1 MKLTKF
7 DMSKYL
13 NSNEAVE
20 EYLNQVL
27 ADGDTGEFI
36 RAIGYIAKAKGMS
49 AIAKDTGL
57 GRESLYKAFS
67 GDANP
72 RFDTVMKVM
81 KALGVKLHTQILD
94 KRVVL

>member
-27 ADGDTGEFI
+27 ADGDSGEFI
-36 RAIGYIAKAKGMS
+36 RAIGHIAKAKGMS

-72 RFDTVMKVM
+72 RFDTVVKVM

-94 KRVVL
+94 KRVAL

>member
-27 ADGDTGEFI
+27 ADGDSGEFI
-36 RAIGYIAKAKGMS
+36 RAVGYIAKAKGMS

>member
-27 ADGDTGEFI
+27 ADGDSGEFI

-49 AIAKDTGL
+49 AMAKDTGL

-81 KALGVKLHTQILD
+81 NALGVKLHTQILD
-94 KRVVL
+94 KRAAL